1 MKKTGY
7 WYMFQHSSLELDD
20 RYFNNNNNNN
30 NNNKYE
36 RYIRTKRFFFLY
48 IKIINYNLFREI
60 SLLLLLLLL
69 LLLFA

>member
-1 MKKTGY
+1 
-7 WYMFQHSSLELDD
+7 MFQHSSLELDD

-48 IKIINYNLFREI
+48 IKIINYNLFR
-60 SLLLLLLLL
+60 
-69 LLLFA
+69 